1 MRKYRVLH
9 ILDELNTGGAERIVF
24 SYFQHID
31 REKFQ
36 WDFVMTKYAD
46 PEKKGILEDAIE
58 SMGGK
63 IYRVH
68 RKRENYL
75 KNIIDI
81 DTIIKKGHYDIVH
94 SHLDEL
100 STFYLM
106 SAKKYK
112 VTVRICHSHLAGTDR
127 GRGVEIL
134 CKLLRP
140 MMFRVTTDKFACGN
154 DAGIALWGKEAVKNG
169 EVHIMKNA
177 INTEA
182 FTYNE
187 EIRTAKR
194 KELNIGPTSTVIGSV
209 GRLSYQKNS
218 DFIVDIFAKFHERN
232 SKSVLILVG
241 VGDLLDKINEKINQ
255 YNLYDCVQLLG
266 SRNDVNE
273 IMMAMDFFLL
283 PSRFEGL
290 PIVMVEAQCV
300 GLPCLV
306 SDTITKEIA
315 LSKGAQYISLNKTAD
330 EWADILDKTSHDS
343 KRVSGKEIVKNKGY
357 EIDSASK
364 DLEEYYTKILRS
376 KA

>member
-1 MRKYRVLH
+1 
-9 ILDELNTGGAERIVF
+9 
-24 SYFQHID
+24 
-31 REKFQ
+31 
-36 WDFVMTKYAD
+36 
-46 PEKKGILEDAIE
+46 
-58 SMGGK
+58 
-63 IYRVH
+63 
-68 RKRENYL
+68 
-75 KNIIDI
+75 
-81 DTIIKKGHYDIVH
+81 
-94 SHLDEL
+94 
-100 STFYLM
+100 
-106 SAKKYK
+106 
-112 VTVRICHSHLAGTDR
+112 
-127 GRGVEIL
+127 
-134 CKLLRP
+134 
-140 MMFRVTTDKFACGN
+140 
-154 DAGIALWGKEAVKNG
+154 
-169 EVHIMKNA
+169 MKNA